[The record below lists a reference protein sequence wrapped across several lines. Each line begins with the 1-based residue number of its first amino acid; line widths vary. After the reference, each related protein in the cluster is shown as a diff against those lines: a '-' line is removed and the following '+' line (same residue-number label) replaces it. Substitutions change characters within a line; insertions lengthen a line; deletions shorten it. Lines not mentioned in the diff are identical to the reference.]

1 MINVSSSTV
10 LVAGQCWFGDV
21 RAAEKLLESINA
33 NHAILTDHR
42 KMARLLLRAKILPT
56 GTEIDLDAVAK
67 KITSTLKDGI
77 QLSKYTKEPLAFGLY
92 FISAEFSLED
102 KDGQMDSLES
112 TVKAIEGVGEFEVLG
127 ASRASVDVK

>member
-1 MINVSSSTV
+1 MINVSNSTV
-10 LVAGQCWFGDV
+10 LVAVHNYFGDV
-21 RAAEKLLESINA
+21 KAVEKLQEPINA
-33 NHAILTDHR
+33 NLATLMDHR

-56 GTEIDLDAVAK
+56 GTETDLDAVAK
-67 KITSTLKDGI
+67 KISSTLKDGI

-92 FISAEFSLED
+92 FINAEFSLED
-102 KDGQMDSLES
+102 KDGQMDSLEN

>member
-1 MINVSSSTV
+1 MKVV
-10 LVAGQCWFGDV
+10 G
-21 RAAEKLLESINA
+21 KLREPINA
-33 NHAILTDHR
+33 NPAILMDHR

-56 GTEIDLDAVAK
+56 GTETDLDTVAK
-67 KITSTLKDGI
+67 KISSTLKDGI

-102 KDGQMDSLES
+102 KDGQMDSLEN

-127 ASRASVDVK
+127 TSRASVDVR